1 MSATPAL
8 EIEALVAGFDPD
20 LAIVKG
26 VDLRVAKGERVA
38 ILGPNGAGKS
48 TLVKALAGLVP
59 VRSGRVQLDGRD
71 VTGAASHRLVA
82 LGLGYVPQTGNVF
95 SRLSIAEN
103 LAIAAA
109 SLPRARRAGR
119 LEAMFAMFPDL
130 AARPRLLA
138 GALSGGQR
146 QMLAAAR
153 ALLAEPAMLI
163 LDEPSAGLSP
173 RLVSEVFTTLGRI
186 AEAGVTLLLV
196 EQNVRAALALASRAV
211 VMVDGRKAHDGPVAN
226 LDRARLGAM
235 FLGHGAAA

>member
-8 EIEALVAGFDPD
+8 EVEALVAGYDPD

-82 LGLGYVPQTGNVF
+82 LGLGFVPQTGNVF

-103 LAIAAA
+103 FAIAAA

-119 LEAMFAMFPDL
+119 LDAMYAMFPDL

-153 ALLAEPAMLI
+153 ALLAEPAMLV

-173 RLVSEVFTTLGRI
+173 RLVGEVFATLDRI

-196 EQNVRAALALASRAV
+196 EQNVRAALTLASRAV
-211 VMVDGRKAHDGPVAN
+211 VMVDGRKAHDGPVAD

>member
-8 EIEALVAGFDPD
+8 EVEALVAGYDPD

-119 LEAMFAMFPDL
+119 LDAMYAMFPDL

-153 ALLAEPAMLI
+153 ALLGEPAMLV

-173 RLVSEVFTTLGRI
+173 RLVGEVFATLGRI

-211 VMVDGRKAHDGPVAN
+211 VMVDGRKAHDGPVAD